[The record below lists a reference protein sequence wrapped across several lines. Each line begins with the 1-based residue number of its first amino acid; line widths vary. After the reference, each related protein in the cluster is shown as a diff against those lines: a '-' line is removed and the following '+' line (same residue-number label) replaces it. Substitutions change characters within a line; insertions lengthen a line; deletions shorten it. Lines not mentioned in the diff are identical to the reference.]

1 MEIKRIEKLDRIQI
15 IEQLHEIVE
24 PWISDSNLIDDINE
38 KTNLIADLGIDSIG
52 ILQLILG
59 IEREYGISIKN
70 HELDSRLLSMMGNL
84 VDLIQSKLNEDN

>member
-1 MEIKRIEKLDRIQI
+1 MEIKRIEKLDRTQI

-24 PWISDSNLIDDINE
+24 PWVSDSNLIDDINE

>member
-1 MEIKRIEKLDRIQI
+1 MEIKRIEKFDREQV
-15 IEQLHEIVE
+15 IEQLRGIVE
-24 PWISDSNLIDDINE
+24 PWVSIDLIDEINE
-38 KTNLIADLGIDSIG
+38 KTNLIADLGVDSIG

-70 HELDSRLLSMMGNL
+70 HELDSSLLSMMGNL